1 MSKIARIRTFLTVAA
16 IALLTI
22 PIAAAKKVADPP
34 AAPIPVQILTGKK
47 VFISNGEST
56 AATGVPN
63 LTYDEFY
70 ADMKSWG
77 KYELVL
83 APADADLVFEIRF
96 VACTG
101 NADVV
106 NGLGGPSF
114 ETQLH
119 LLILDPKTRIVLW
132 AFTRHV
138 EGAILEGTARS
149 NFDGAMGMLVENLKT
164 LTTPPAA
171 APDAPAPNK

>member
-1 MSKIARIRTFLTVAA
+1 MSKTSSIGTFLIIAA
-16 IALLTI
+16 TALLSVPT
-22 PIAAAKKVADPP
+22 AAAKKVSDPP
-34 AAPIPVQILTGKK
+34 AAPIPIQILTGKK
-47 VFISNGEST
+47 EFIANGEST
-56 AATGVPN
+56 AATEVPN

-83 APADADLVFEIRF
+83 APADADLVFEIRY

-101 NADVV
+101 SADVV

-132 AFTRHV
+132 AFTRQV
-138 EGAILEGTARS
+138 EGAILEGTARN
-149 NFDGAMGMLVENLKT
+149 NFDGAMAMLVENLKT
-164 LTTPPAA
+164 LTTPLPPAT
-171 APDAPAPNK
+171 DAPAPNK